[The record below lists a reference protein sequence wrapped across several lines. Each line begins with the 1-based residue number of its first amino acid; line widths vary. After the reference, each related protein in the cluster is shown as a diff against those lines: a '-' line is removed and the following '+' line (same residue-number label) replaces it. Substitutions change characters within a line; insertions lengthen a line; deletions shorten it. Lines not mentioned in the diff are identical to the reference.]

1 MMELTIGGQVY
12 QFNFGFGFLKEI
24 NRRVMIPV
32 DGVPGLKRESGLR
45 YKVAGMLDGSVDD
58 LIEILEVANR
68 GQEPR
73 VTRQMLEDYV
83 SDEHTD
89 IDQLFREVLDFL
101 KNANCTRKIVTIV
114 LEQVA
119 KAQENA

>member
-1 MMELTIGGQVY
+1 MMELTISGQVY

-24 NRRVMIPV
+24 NKRVMMPV
-32 DGVPGLKRESGLR
+32 DGVPGLKREAGLR

-73 VTRQMLEDYV
+73 ATRQILEDYV
-83 SDEHTD
+83 SDEATD

-101 KNANCTRKIVTIV
+101 KNANCTKKVVTTI

-119 KAQENA
+119 KAQEA